1 MQVKQ
6 FRYAAD
12 NLAYLI
18 CGEREALAVDGGA
31 VGLIRDFLSSRQLS
45 LTLVAHTHGHPDH
58 TAGTSELIEATGAR
72 LVTNQEL
79 IEAGAIALE
88 GHNIE
93 VLNTPGHTTDSVSF
107 HLDGVLITGDTL
119 FNGTVGNCF
128 SGDLRAFYESIK
140 RLMSFP
146 AATQVYAGHDY
157 LDYATKFARLV
168 EPDNPDIDGY
178 LAAYDPNHVT
188 STLADELKVN
198 PYLRFNDPAMIAILK
213 DRGLSVETEYD
224 RWESVMSLE

>member
-1 MQVKQ
+1 MRVKQ

-18 CGEREALAVDGGA
+18 YGDREALAVDGGA
-31 VGLIRDFLSSRQLS
+31 VGPIQEFLASRQLR

-58 TAGTSELIEATGAR
+58 TAGTSQLLEATGAR

-79 IEAGAIALE
+79 MEAGAVTIE
-88 GHNIE
+88 DRKVE
-93 VLNTPGHTTDSVSF
+93 VLHTPGHTQDSLTF

-146 AATQVYAGHDY
+146 AETLVYAGHDY
-157 LDYATKFARLV
+157 VDYAMKFARLV
-168 EPDNPDIDGY
+168 EPGNHQIEDY
-178 LAAYDPNHVT
+178 LAAYDPEHVT
-188 STLADELKVN
+188 SNLASEYKVN
-198 PYLRFNDPAMIAILK
+198 PYLRFNDPRVISILK
-213 DRGLSVETEYD
+213 DRSLAVVTEYD
-224 RWESVMSLE
+224 RWESLMSLE